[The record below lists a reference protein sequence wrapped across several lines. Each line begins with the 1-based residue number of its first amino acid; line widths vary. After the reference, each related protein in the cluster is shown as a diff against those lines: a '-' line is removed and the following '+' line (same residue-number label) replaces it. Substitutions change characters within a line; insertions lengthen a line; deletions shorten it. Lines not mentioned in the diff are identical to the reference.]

1 MHSHAVNL
9 QTSGHQSVVV
19 GHHRGFSQ
27 PSTVNTSGDPWFLQA
42 HEMPPTAP
50 ARHHKRPAPQPGSIV
65 HNNNNN
71 NVGSQSSHQLSQS
84 QQHQHHHSAVNVSNR
99 IELNAFFYFRLLQR
113 IFTFMKSNSQ
123 LTSGNPLHSSSI
135 ALGNPT
141 LSLANNS
148 ANLST
153 SNIAL
158 EPVIQMASNAHS
170 PKSPNQLVSVQQQ
183 QQAQSQHSHNST
195 QPLSASSGT
204 NASFRLNLDSSEQI
218 PIMHQNGGS
227 TTGVGASAAA
237 AAVAVTSLHQATPA
251 HVPSAM
257 STSLHSGSS
266 STAAGFDAPTTT
278 WNSTS
283 SLSPT
288 NLTSSASAQHHRK
301 LEVKLHSMP

>member
-1 MHSHAVNL
+1 MCVFTLKTNL
-9 QTSGHQSVVV
+9 
-19 GHHRGFSQ
+19 
-27 PSTVNTSGDPWFLQA
+27 
-42 HEMPPTAP
+42 
-50 ARHHKRPAPQPGSIV
+50 
-65 HNNNNN
+65 
-71 NVGSQSSHQLSQS
+71 
-84 QQHQHHHSAVNVSNR
+84 
-99 IELNAFFYFRLLQR
+99 
-113 IFTFMKSNSQ
+113 Q

-183 QQAQSQHSHNST
+183 QQPQSQHSHNST
-195 QPLSASSGT
+195 QPISASSGT
-204 NASFRLNLDSSEQI
+204 STSFRLNLDSSEQV
-218 PIMHQNGGS
+218 PSMHQNGGS
-227 TTGVGASAAA
+227 TTGVGAAAA
-237 AAVAVTSLHQATPA
+237 AAAAVTSLHQATPA

-257 STSLHSGSS
+257 STSLHSGSG
-266 STAAGFDAPTTT
+266 STAAGFDPPTTT

-301 LEVKLHSMP
+301 LEVKLNAMP